1 MKKKRKKKK
10 KKKAI
15 KNNILSMLSNA
26 FSFRKSITVEFQEQ
40 SEISWCIPSWI
51 PVIVIFFAL
60 VEYMSSCFN

>member
-1 MKKKRKKKK
+1 MKKKKKREK

-40 SEISWCIPSWI
+40 SEIS
-51 PVIVIFFAL
+51 
-60 VEYMSSCFN
+60 